1 MNLLELVAKLKLDSS
16 EYEEG
21 INTAADKAAK
31 FGDGATKAGKKL
43 MPLTVGLVGLGG
55 ASVKTAENFEASM
68 SQVAATLGYSVNDI
82 NNNVNG
88 ASDTMDKLTA
98 KAKEMGETTNFSA
111 SDAAEALNILAMSGY
126 DAEQSMA
133 MVEDV
138 LHLAAAGSM
147 DMASAASY
155 VSGSMKGFNDA
166 TKDSQYYADLMARG
180 ATLAN
185 TSVQELGEA
194 MQDGAATSAAYNQ
207 SADSMTLA
215 LLRLAEQGEKGSAAG
230 TSLAAAMKNIYTPTD
245 QAASALQ
252 ELGVAAYDETGA
264 ARDFNT
270 VVNELSDALS
280 GMSDEEANAYKQ
292 TIFGIQGLNAFNKMT
307 VTSVEKQEQW
317 AVALANA
324 SVNLDEVANAMQS
337 TGAVI
342 GNTNVGF
349 KDLADDMVYN
359 FDRVGGDA
367 EQFAKEMKDYL
378 HFEYDMDYSDAEKA
392 IDSFLGV
399 MKNQTGEAAK
409 QYDTMTSNF
418 KGQMDILKSQLEAVA
433 ISFGNVLLPV
443 VSKVVG
449 AFQKF
454 LDWLNKLSDGQ
465 KTTIVVILGVVAA
478 LGPLLIMIGKI
489 ATGVSAVMKVVS
501 LIKGASIA
509 SWITG
514 TAIPAV
520 TGLIGAIVPIL
531 PILAGVAAAIA
542 AVILVIKNWGAI
554 SEWLGDVWGGI
565 KLMAEDVWNGIC
577 DIISFVTETISG
589 FISSVWEGITGFLSG
604 IWNGICDIASTV
616 WNAIVSAIS
625 NALTAAWNFIS
636 SIWNTITSFLSGI
649 WNGICSIAST
659 VWGAITSTISG
670 IIDGLGNW
678 LSGTWETIKSVASE
692 KWNAL
697 KTTVG
702 GIVDNIKTALSE
714 KWNNIKQKAS
724 ETWDNI
730 KTGISNKASA
740 LADAA
745 KSMAE
750 GVKNAIKGIWS
761 KAKEWGSE
769 LGQNLASGIKSA
781 YGWLKDAASGA
792 ANWVSKYIH
801 FTRPDIGPLH
811 DYEEWM
817 PDFMKGLAG
826 GIKDNEWLV
835 KDAVSDMA
843 SDMDESISSINPTIG
858 AGTMVSAGVAG
869 GGDIII
875 PIYLPDG
882 DLWQEIVVN
891 AQNAYNY
898 RSGGR

>member
-43 MPLTVGLVGLGG
+43 MPLTAGVVALGAG
-55 ASVKTAENFEASM
+55 SIKTAENFEASM

-82 NNNVNG
+82 NANVNG
-88 ASDTMDKLTA
+88 AGDTMDKLTA

-166 TKDSQYYADLMARG
+166 TKNSQYYADLMAKG

-185 TSVQELGEA
+185 TSVSQLGEA
-194 MQDGAATSAAYNQ
+194 MQDGAATAAAYNQ
-207 SADSMTLA
+207 SADSMTLS
-215 LLRLAEQGEKGSAAG
+215 LLRLAEQGETGSAAG
-230 TSLAAAMKNIYTPTD
+230 TALAAAMKNIYTPTD
-245 QAASALQ
+245 QAAGALE
-252 ELGVAAYDETGA
+252 ELGIAAYDETGA

-270 VVNELSDALS
+270 VVNELADALS
-280 GMSDEEANAYKQ
+280 GMTDEEANAYKQ

-307 VTSVEKQEQW
+307 VTGIEKQEQW
-317 AVALANA
+317 AEALAH
-324 SVNLDEVANAMQS
+324 SGD
-337 TGAVI
+337 GA
-342 GNTNVGF
+342 
-349 KDLADDMVYN
+349 
-359 FDRVGGDA
+359 
-367 EQFAKEMKDYL
+367 
-378 HFEYDMDYSDAEKA
+378 
-392 IDSFLGV
+392 
-399 MKNQTGEAAK
+399 GEAAK

-433 ISFGNVLLPV
+433 ISFGNILLPV
-443 VSKVVG
+443 ISKVVG
-449 AFQKF
+449 GIQKF

-478 LGPLLIMIGKI
+478 LGPLLIMIGKV
-489 ATGVSAVMKVVS
+489 ATGISAVMKVVN

-514 TAIPAV
+514 TAIPALG
-520 TGLIGAIVPIL
+520 GLVGAIVPLL
-531 PILAGVAAAIA
+531 PIIAAVGAAIA
-542 AVILVIKNWGAI
+542 AVILVVKNWDAIVEVLQYTWETIKNFFAEFGQAFVEVWTEIMTAI
-554 SEWLGDVWGGI
+554 KEF
-565 KLMAEDVWNGIC
+565 AEA
-577 DIISFVTETISG
+577 
-589 FISSVWEGITGFLSG
+589 
-604 IWNGICDIASTV
+604 IWNGIKDFFSGIWEAIKNIFSTVIGAITGVLSGAWNLITSTITTV
-616 WNAIVSAIS
+616 WNAISSFFSTIWNAIS
-625 NALTAAWNFIS
+625 NVFTTVVGAIG
-636 SIWNTITSFLSGI
+636 SFLSG
-649 WNGICSIAST
+649 A
-659 VWGAITSTISG
+659 
-670 IIDGLGNW
+670 
-678 LSGTWETIKSVASE
+678 WENIKSVASAAWE
-692 KWNAL
+692 GIKSAASTIWNGI
-697 KTTVG
+697 KTTISNV
-702 GIVDNIKTALSE
+702 VDGVKTALSE
-714 KWNNIKQKAS
+714 KWNAIKQKAS

-730 KTGISNKASA
+730 KSSISNKASA
-740 LADAA
+740 IAEAA
-745 KSMAE
+745 RNMAE
-750 GVKNAIKGIWS
+750 GAKNAIKGIWDR
-761 KAKEWGSE
+761 AYEWGSE
-769 LGQNLASGIKSA
+769 LGQNLASGLKSA

-792 ANWVSKYIH
+792 ANWVSKYLH

-811 DYEEWM
+811 YYEEWM

-835 KDAVSDMA
+835 KDAVSDVA
-843 SDMDESISSINPTIG
+843 SDMDESISSINPTMG

>member
-1 MNLLELVAKLKLDSS
+1 MSLLELVAKLRLDSS
-16 EYEEG
+16 EYEQG

-31 FGDGATKAGKKL
+31 FGEGATKAGKSL
-43 MPLTVGLVGLGG
+43 MPLTAGITALGVG
-55 ASVKTAENFEASM
+55 SVKTAENFEASM

-166 TKDSQYYADLMARG
+166 TKDSQYYADLMAKG

-185 TSVQELGEA
+185 TSVQQLGEA
-194 MQDGAATSAAYNQ
+194 MSDGAATAAAYNQ
-207 SADSMTLA
+207 SADSMTLS
-215 LLRLAEQGEKGSAAG
+215 LLRLAEQGEVGSAAG
-230 TSLAAAMKNIYTPTD
+230 TALSAAMRELYTPSD
-245 QAASALQ
+245 QAAKALD
-252 ELGVAAYDETGA
+252 ELGVVVYDESGA
-264 ARDFNT
+264 ARDFND
-270 VVNELSDALS
+270 VVNDLAASLS
-280 GMSDEEANAYKQ
+280 GMSDEEAAAYKQ
-292 TIFGIQGLNAFNKMT
+292 TIFGVQGLNAFNKMT
-307 VTSVEKQEQW
+307 VTGIEKQEQW
-317 AVALANA
+317 AEALAH
-324 SVNLDEVANAMQS
+324 SGD
-337 TGAVI
+337 GA
-342 GNTNVGF
+342 
-349 KDLADDMVYN
+349 
-359 FDRVGGDA
+359 
-367 EQFAKEMKDYL
+367 
-378 HFEYDMDYSDAEKA
+378 
-392 IDSFLGV
+392 
-399 MKNQTGEAAK
+399 GEAAK

-465 KTTIVVILGVVAA
+465 KTTVVVILGVVAA
-478 LGPLLIMIGKI
+478 LGPLLIMIGKV
-489 ATGVSAVMKVVS
+489 ATGISAVMKVVN

-565 KLMAEDVWNGIC
+565 KLMAEDIWNGIC

-589 FISSVWEGITGFLSG
+589 LISSAWEAITGFLSG
-604 IWNGICDIASTV
+604 VWNEICNIASTV
-616 WNAIVSAIS
+616 WNAIVTAIS
-625 NALTAAWNFIS
+625 TALTAAWNFIS
-636 SIWNTITSFLSGI
+636 NTWNMITGFLSGV

-659 VWGAITSTISG
+659 VWGTITSTISG
-670 IIDGLGNW
+670 IVEGLGNW
-678 LSGTWETIKSVASE
+678 LSGTWESIKSVASE

-714 KWNNIKQKAS
+714 KWNSIKQKAS

-730 KTGISNKASA
+730 KSGISSKASA

-745 KSMAE
+745 RSMAE

-769 LGQNLASGIKSA
+769 LGQNLASGLKSA

-792 ANWVSKYIH
+792 ASWVSKYLH

-811 DYEEWM
+811 YYEEWM

-835 KDAVSDMA
+835 KDAVSDVA
-843 SDMDESISSINPTIG
+843 SDMDESISSINPTMG